1 MKALYPA
8 VGLQS
13 VNEETSVF
21 IADLN
26 TSQLWQEKNTLH
38 QTPHPHDTQLPTDT
52 PVIIVIVLLPPPP
65 KNYI

>member
-26 TSQLWQEKNTLH
+26 TSKLWQDEEAMPQNA
-38 QTPHPHDTQLPTDT
+38 QVQSVVDTKLAADT
-52 PVIIVIVLLPPPP
+52 PVHRKIF
-65 KNYI
+65 

>member
-1 MKALYPA
+1 MAEICFGDDAKALYPA

-26 TSQLWQEKNTLH
+26 DSELWQEKCTLH
-38 QTPHPHDTQLPTDT
+38 QTVPHTQPPTDDVQV
-52 PVIIVIVLLPPPP
+52 VII
-65 KNYI
+65 